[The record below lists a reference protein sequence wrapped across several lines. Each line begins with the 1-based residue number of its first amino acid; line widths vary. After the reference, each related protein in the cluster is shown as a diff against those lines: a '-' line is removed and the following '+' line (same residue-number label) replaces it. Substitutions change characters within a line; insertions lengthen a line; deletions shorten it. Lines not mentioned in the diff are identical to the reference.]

1 MTPLDRLLDFLA
13 RFSFRIRLPQSR
25 GGRVALALVFIYFV
39 WGSTYSGLH
48 FALQSFPPLLLSGL
62 RNLLGGIGLFI
73 FALRRKPE
81 WPTPLEIRNAGI
93 VGTMLVALS
102 SGTIALGISSVSS
115 GSAAVMV
122 ATVPLF
128 ATVIAAV
135 AGRPVTKG
143 EWAAVALGMVGIVVL
158 NSGGAAAQNSAL
170 GTICVLAGALFWAGG
185 AHLATRLKL
194 PSDLFLSTSLQIGL
208 GGMISTLVAWLIG
221 ERIEHVMVG
230 PVFAFLYLMVFCTM
244 AAYVAYGYLIRH
256 TSPIIASSCMYVNP
270 IVAVALGAL
279 LLGEPVTMATV
290 VATVAILGSVGLSFV
305 FDPARRPAARAAAA
319 GSAAAAATP
328 VAEAASA
335 PEQIAVPDAAP
346 ILAPSAVPL
355 AVPTPAAVMDPRRG
369 SWIRR
374 RRSRRHPPPNRQRP
388 APTRDAAVAGRVQP
402 RRPPRWWNQPASAV
416 NASPVAHKPI
426 QPNACH
432 AATPA
437 DEPSA
442 PPMK

>member
-1 MTPLDRLLDFLA
+1 MTPLDRLLDFFA
-13 RFSFRIRLPQSR
+13 RHPIRLPQSR

-81 WPTPLEIRNAGI
+81 WPTLVEIRNTAI

-102 SGTIALGISSVSS
+102 SGTIALGMRTVSS

-143 EWAAVALGMVGIVVL
+143 EWVAVALGMVGILVL
-158 NSGGAAAQNSAL
+158 NSGGAAATNSAL

-185 AHLATRLKL
+185 AHLSTRLKL

-208 GGMISTLVAWLIG
+208 GGLMSTLAAWLLG
-221 ERIEHVMVG
+221 ERIEHLAAG
-230 PVFAFLYLMVFCTM
+230 PVLAFLYLMVFCTM

-270 IVAVALGAL
+270 IVAVAIGAL
-279 LLGEPVTMATV
+279 MLGEPVTMATV
-290 VATVAILGSVGLSFV
+290 IATVAILGSVGLSFV
-305 FDPARRPAARAAAA
+305 FDPARRRVSQTA
-319 GSAAAAATP
+319 SASVSTP
-328 VAEAASA
+328 VTASTASA
-335 PEQIAVPDAAP
+335 PESATAP
-346 ILAPSAVPL
+346 APVTTSTSAP
-355 AVPTPAAVMDPRRG
+355 APTQATMPKSAPEPTPTPAATYA
-369 SWIRR
+369 S
-374 RRSRRHPPPNRQRP
+374 
-388 APTRDAAVAGRVQP
+388 A
-402 RRPPRWWNQPASAV
+402 PASSV
-416 NASPVAHKPI
+416 KPVPGAP
-426 QPNACH
+426 
-432 AATPA
+432 AADA
-437 DEPSA
+437 
-442 PPMK
+442 

>member
-81 WPTPLEIRNAGI
+81 WPTLLEIRNSAI

-102 SGTIALGISSVSS
+102 SGTIALGMRTVSS

-158 NSGGAAAQNSAL
+158 NSGGAAAANSAL

-194 PSDLFLSTSLQIGL
+194 PSDLFPSTSLQIGL
-208 GGMISTLVAWLIG
+208 GGLMSTIVAWLLG
-221 ERIEHVMVG
+221 ERVEQLAVG
-230 PVFAFLYLMVFCTM
+230 PVFAFAYLMVFCTM

-290 VATVAILGSVGLSFV
+290 VATVAILGSVGLSFL
-305 FDPARRPAARAAAA
+305 FDPARRPAA
-319 GSAAAAATP
+319 AAT
-328 VAEAASA
+328 
-335 PEQIAVPDAAP
+335 
-346 ILAPSAVPL
+346 
-355 AVPTPAAVMDPRRG
+355 
-369 SWIRR
+369 
-374 RRSRRHPPPNRQRP
+374 
-388 APTRDAAVAGRVQP
+388 
-402 RRPPRWWNQPASAV
+402 
-416 NASPVAHKPI
+416 
-426 QPNACH
+426 
-432 AATPA
+432 
-437 DEPSA
+437 
-442 PPMK
+442 

>member
-13 RFSFRIRLPQSR
+13 RLPIRIRLPQSR

-81 WPTPLEIRNAGI
+81 WPTLLEIRNSAI

-102 SGTIALGISSVSS
+102 SGTIALGMRTVSS

-158 NSGGAAAQNSAL
+158 NSGGAAAANSAL

-208 GGMISTLVAWLIG
+208 GGLMSTMAAWLMG
-221 ERIEHVMVG
+221 ERIEQVAVG

-279 LLGEPVTMATV
+279 MLGEPVTTATV
-290 VATVAILGSVGLSFV
+290 IATIAILGSVGLSFV
-305 FDPARRPAARAAAA
+305 FDPARRPAARAAADASSVAATVAVESSA
-319 GSAAAAATP
+319 GAAAP
-328 VAEAASA
+328 A
-335 PEQIAVPDAAP
+335 PEQAATPDAAP
-346 ILAPSAVPL
+346 ILTPSAVPL
-355 AVPTPAAVMDPRRG
+355 AVPAPGAVVDPAAVMDPA
-369 SWIRR
+369 
-374 RRSRRHPPPNRQRP
+374 P
-388 APTRDAAVAGRVQP
+388 AFTLP
-402 RRPPRWWNQPASAV
+402 
-416 NASPVAHKPI
+416 
-426 QPNACH
+426 
-432 AATPA
+432 PA
-437 DEPSA
+437 DEPAASRA
-442 PPMK
+442 DA

>member
-1 MTPLDRLLDFLA
+1 
-13 RFSFRIRLPQSR
+13 
-25 GGRVALALVFIYFV
+25 
-39 WGSTYSGLH
+39 
-48 FALQSFPPLLLSGL
+48 
-62 RNLLGGIGLFI
+62 
-73 FALRRKPE
+73 
-81 WPTPLEIRNAGI
+81 
-93 VGTMLVALS
+93 
-102 SGTIALGISSVSS
+102 GISSVSS

-143 EWAAVALGMVGIVVL
+143 EWSAVALGMVGIVVL

-208 GGMISTLVAWLIG
+208 GGLMSTFVAWLIG
-221 ERIEHVMVG
+221 ERIEHVMAG

-305 FDPARRPAARAAAA
+305 FDPARRPAARAAAV
-319 GSAAAAATP
+319 AAEQAQTAD
-328 VAEAASA
+328 VASA
-335 PEQIAVPDAAP
+335 PEQIALPEAAP

-355 AVPTPAAVMDPRRG
+355 AVPTPAAVMDPAAV
-369 SWIRR
+369 IDPAPAFA
-374 RRSRRHPPPNRQRP
+374 PPP
-388 APTRDAAVAGRVQP
+388 AE
-402 RRPPRWWNQPASAV
+402 QPA
-416 NASPVAHKPI
+416 ASRTDA
-426 QPNACH
+426 
-432 AATPA
+432 
-437 DEPSA
+437 
-442 PPMK
+442 

>member
-13 RFSFRIRLPQSR
+13 RLPFRIRLPQSR

-48 FALQSFPPLLLSGL
+48 FALESFPPLMLSGL

-81 WPTPLEIRNAGI
+81 WPTLLEIRNSAI

-102 SGTIALGISSVSS
+102 SGTIALGMRTVSS

-158 NSGGAAAQNSAL
+158 NSGGAAAANSAL

-208 GGMISTLVAWLIG
+208 GGLMSTLAAWLVG
-221 ERIEHVMVG
+221 ERIEQVAAV

-270 IVAVALGAL
+270 IVAVAIGAL
-279 LLGEPVTMATV
+279 MLGEPVTKATV
-290 VATVAILGSVGLSFV
+290 IATVAILGSVGLSFL

-319 GSAAAAATP
+319 AAASPGAPAPAAQMT
-328 VAEAASA
+328 SA
-335 PEQIAVPDAAP
+335 PAAGFAAETTPAPDQAAVPDEAP
-346 ILAPSAVPL
+346 ILTPSAVTL
-355 AVPTPAAVMDPRRG
+355 AVPAPAAVVDPAVVMDPAQAFT
-369 SWIRR
+369 
-374 RRSRRHPPPNRQRP
+374 PPPATAP
-388 APTRDAAVAGRVQP
+388 AEART
-402 RRPPRWWNQPASAV
+402 SA
-416 NASPVAHKPI
+416 
-426 QPNACH
+426 
-432 AATPA
+432 
-437 DEPSA
+437 
-442 PPMK
+442 

>member
-13 RFSFRIRLPQSR
+13 RLPIRIRLPQSR

-81 WPTPLEIRNAGI
+81 WPTLLEIRNSAI

-102 SGTIALGISSVSS
+102 SGTIALGMRTVSS

-158 NSGGAAAQNSAL
+158 NSGGAAAANSAL

-208 GGMISTLVAWLIG
+208 GGLMSTMAAWLMG
-221 ERIEHVMVG
+221 ERIEQVAVG

-279 LLGEPVTMATV
+279 MLGEPVTTATV
-290 VATVAILGSVGLSFV
+290 IATIAILGSVGLSFV
-305 FDPARRPAARAAAA
+305 FDPARRPAARVAADASPVAATVAVESSTAAAA
-319 GSAAAAATP
+319 VP
-328 VAEAASA
+328 A
-335 PEQIAVPDAAP
+335 PEQAATPDAAP
-346 ILAPSAVPL
+346 ILTPSAVPL
-355 AVPTPAAVMDPRRG
+355 AVPAPGAVVDPAAVMDPA
-369 SWIRR
+369 
-374 RRSRRHPPPNRQRP
+374 P
-388 APTRDAAVAGRVQP
+388 AFTLP
-402 RRPPRWWNQPASAV
+402 
-416 NASPVAHKPI
+416 
-426 QPNACH
+426 
-432 AATPA
+432 PA
-437 DEPSA
+437 DEPAASRA
-442 PPMK
+442 DA

>member
-1 MTPLDRLLDFLA
+1 MTPLDRLLDFFA
-13 RFSFRIRLPQSR
+13 RHPIRLPQSR

-81 WPTPLEIRNAGI
+81 WPTLVEIRNTAI

-102 SGTIALGISSVSS
+102 SGTIALGMRTVSS

-143 EWAAVALGMVGIVVL
+143 EWVAVALGMVGILVL
-158 NSGGAAAQNSAL
+158 NSGGAAATNSAL

-185 AHLATRLKL
+185 AHLSTRLKL

-208 GGMISTLVAWLIG
+208 GGLMSTLAAWLLG
-221 ERIEHVMVG
+221 ERIEHLAAG
-230 PVFAFLYLMVFCTM
+230 PVLAFLYLMVFCTM

-270 IVAVALGAL
+270 IVAVAIGAL
-279 LLGEPVTMATV
+279 MLGEPVTMATV
-290 VATVAILGSVGLSFV
+290 IATVAILGSVGLSFV
-305 FDPARRPAARAAAA
+305 FDPARRRVSQTA
-319 GSAAAAATP
+319 SASVSTP
-328 VAEAASA
+328 VTASTASA
-335 PEQIAVPDAAP
+335 PESATAP
-346 ILAPSAVPL
+346 APVTTSTSAP
-355 AVPTPAAVMDPRRG
+355 APTQATMPKSAPEPTPAATYA
-369 SWIRR
+369 S
-374 RRSRRHPPPNRQRP
+374 
-388 APTRDAAVAGRVQP
+388 A
-402 RRPPRWWNQPASAV
+402 PASSV
-416 NASPVAHKPI
+416 KPVPGAP
-426 QPNACH
+426 
-432 AATPA
+432 AADA
-437 DEPSA
+437 
-442 PPMK
+442 

>member
-1 MTPLDRLLDFLA
+1 MTPLDRLLDFFA
-13 RFSFRIRLPQSR
+13 RHPIRLPQSR

-81 WPTPLEIRNAGI
+81 WPTLVEIRNTAI

-102 SGTIALGISSVSS
+102 SGTIALGMRTVSS

-143 EWAAVALGMVGIVVL
+143 EWVAVALGMVGILVL
-158 NSGGAAAQNSAL
+158 NSGGAAATNSAL

-185 AHLATRLKL
+185 AHLSTRLKL

-208 GGMISTLVAWLIG
+208 GGLMSTLAAWLLG
-221 ERIEHVMVG
+221 ERIEHLAAG
-230 PVFAFLYLMVFCTM
+230 PVLAFLYLMVFCTM

-270 IVAVALGAL
+270 IVAVAIGAL
-279 LLGEPVTMATV
+279 MLGEPVTMATV
-290 VATVAILGSVGLSFV
+290 IATVAILGSVGLSFV
-305 FDPARRPAARAAAA
+305 FDPARRRVSQTA
-319 GSAAAAATP
+319 SASVSTP
-328 VAEAASA
+328 VTASTASA
-335 PEQIAVPDAAP
+335 PEPATAP
-346 ILAPSAVPL
+346 VTTSTSAPAPTQPTMSTSAPE
-355 AVPTPAAVMDPRRG
+355 PTPAATYA
-369 SWIRR
+369 S
-374 RRSRRHPPPNRQRP
+374 
-388 APTRDAAVAGRVQP
+388 A
-402 RRPPRWWNQPASAV
+402 PASSV
-416 NASPVAHKPI
+416 KPVPGAP
-426 QPNACH
+426 
-432 AATPA
+432 AADA
-437 DEPSA
+437 
-442 PPMK
+442 

>member
-1 MTPLDRLLDFLA
+1 MTPLDRLLDFFA
-13 RFSFRIRLPQSR
+13 RHPIRLPQSR

-81 WPTPLEIRNAGI
+81 WPTLVEIRNTAI

-102 SGTIALGISSVSS
+102 SGTIALGMRTVSS

-143 EWAAVALGMVGIVVL
+143 EWVAVALGMVGILVL
-158 NSGGAAAQNSAL
+158 NSGGAAATNSAL

-185 AHLATRLKL
+185 AHLSTRLKL

-208 GGMISTLVAWLIG
+208 GGLMSTLAAWLLG
-221 ERIEHVMVG
+221 ERIEHLAAG
-230 PVFAFLYLMVFCTM
+230 PVLAFLYLMVFCTM

-270 IVAVALGAL
+270 IVAVAIGAL
-279 LLGEPVTMATV
+279 MLGEPVTMATV
-290 VATVAILGSVGLSFV
+290 IATVAILGSVGLSFV
-305 FDPARRPAARAAAA
+305 FDPARRRVSQTA
-319 GSAAAAATP
+319 SASVSTP
-328 VAEAASA
+328 VTASTASA
-335 PEQIAVPDAAP
+335 PESATAP
-346 ILAPSAVPL
+346 APVTTSTSAP
-355 AVPTPAAVMDPRRG
+355 APTQPTQPTSAPEPTPAATYA
-369 SWIRR
+369 S
-374 RRSRRHPPPNRQRP
+374 
-388 APTRDAAVAGRVQP
+388 A
-402 RRPPRWWNQPASAV
+402 PASSV
-416 NASPVAHKPI
+416 KPVPGAP
-426 QPNACH
+426 
-432 AATPA
+432 AADA
-437 DEPSA
+437 
-442 PPMK
+442 

>member
-13 RFSFRIRLPQSR
+13 RVPLRIRLPQSR

-62 RNLLGGIGLFI
+62 RNLLGGIGLFV

-81 WPTPLEIRNAGI
+81 WPTLLEIRNAAI

-102 SGTIALGISSVSS
+102 SGTIALGMRTVSS

-135 AGRPVTKG
+135 AGRAVAKG

-158 NSGGAAAQNSAL
+158 NSGSAAAANSAL

-208 GGMISTLVAWLIG
+208 GGLMSTLAAWLLG
-221 ERIEHVMVG
+221 ERVEHVAPA

-279 LLGEPVTMATV
+279 MLGEPVTTATV
-290 VATVAILGSVGLSFV
+290 IATVAILGSVGLSFL
-305 FDPARRPAARAAAA
+305 FDPARRPAARGASVGAHADAISTSASIVASAADAAAA
-319 GSAAAAATP
+319 SM
-328 VAEAASA
+328 AASA
-335 PEQIAVPDAAP
+335 PESSASAQMPDAP
-346 ILAPSAVPL
+346 PMLTPSAVPI
-355 AVPTPAAVMDPRRG
+355 AVPAPAAVVAPEQAFA
-369 SWIRR
+369 
-374 RRSRRHPPPNRQRP
+374 PP
-388 APTRDAAVAGRVQP
+388 
-402 RRPPRWWNQPASAV
+402 
-416 NASPVAHKPI
+416 
-426 QPNACH
+426 
-432 AATPA
+432 PA
-437 DEPSA
+437 DEPAA
-442 PPMK
+442 PRADA

>member
-1 MTPLDRLLDFLA
+1 MTPLDRLLDFFA
-13 RFSFRIRLPQSR
+13 RHPIRLPQSR
-25 GGRVALALVFIYFV
+25 GGRVVLALVFIYFV

-81 WPTPLEIRNAGI
+81 WPTLVEIRNTAI

-102 SGTIALGISSVSS
+102 SGTIALGMRTVSS

-143 EWAAVALGMVGIVVL
+143 EWVAVALGMVGILVL
-158 NSGGAAAQNSAL
+158 NSGGAAATNSAL

-185 AHLATRLKL
+185 AHLSTRLKL

-208 GGMISTLVAWLIG
+208 GGLMSTLAAWLLG
-221 ERIEHVMVG
+221 ERIEHLAAG
-230 PVFAFLYLMVFCTM
+230 PVLAFLYLMVFCTM

-270 IVAVALGAL
+270 IVAVAIGAL
-279 LLGEPVTMATV
+279 MLGEPVTMATV
-290 VATVAILGSVGLSFV
+290 IATVAILGSVGLSFV
-305 FDPARRPAARAAAA
+305 FDPARRRVSRTA
-319 GSAAAAATP
+319 SASVSTP
-328 VAEAASA
+328 VTASTASA
-335 PEQIAVPDAAP
+335 PESATAP
-346 ILAPSAVPL
+346 APVTTSTSAP
-355 AVPTPAAVMDPRRG
+355 APTQPTQPTSAPEPTPAATYA
-369 SWIRR
+369 S
-374 RRSRRHPPPNRQRP
+374 
-388 APTRDAAVAGRVQP
+388 A
-402 RRPPRWWNQPASAV
+402 PASSV
-416 NASPVAHKPI
+416 KPVPGAP
-426 QPNACH
+426 
-432 AATPA
+432 AADA
-437 DEPSA
+437 
-442 PPMK
+442 

>member
-13 RFSFRIRLPQSR
+13 RLPFRIRLPQSR

-81 WPTPLEIRNAGI
+81 WPTLLEIRNSAI

-102 SGTIALGISSVSS
+102 SGTIALGMRTVSS

-143 EWAAVALGMVGIVVL
+143 EWSAVALGMVGIVVL
-158 NSGGAAAQNSAL
+158 NSGGAAAANSAL

-185 AHLATRLKL
+185 AHLSTRLKL

-208 GGMISTLVAWLIG
+208 GGLMSTLAAWLLG
-221 ERIEHVMVG
+221 ERIEQVAAA

-279 LLGEPVTMATV
+279 MLGEPVTMATV
-290 VATVAILGSVGLSFV
+290 IATVAILGSVGLSFL
-305 FDPARRPAARAAAA
+305 FDPARRPAARAAVDVSPVVAT
-319 GSAAAAATP
+319 GSM
-328 VAEAASA
+328 AEAAPA
-335 PEQIAVPDAAP
+335 PDQAAVPDSAP
-346 ILAPSAVPL
+346 ILTPSAIPL
-355 AVPTPAAVMDPRRG
+355 AVPTPAAVVDPAAVMDPAQAFT
-369 SWIRR
+369 
-374 RRSRRHPPPNRQRP
+374 PP
-388 APTRDAAVAGRVQP
+388 
-402 RRPPRWWNQPASAV
+402 
-416 NASPVAHKPI
+416 
-426 QPNACH
+426 
-432 AATPA
+432 PA
-437 DEPSA
+437 DEPAESRA
-442 PPMK
+442 RA

>member
-1 MTPLDRLLDFLA
+1 MTPLDRLLDFFA

-81 WPTPLEIRNAGI
+81 WPTLLEIRNAGI

-102 SGTIALGISSVSS
+102 SGTIALGISLVSS

-143 EWAAVALGMVGIVVL
+143 EWSAVALGMVGIVVL
-158 NSGGAAAQNSAL
+158 NSGGAAAHNSAL

-208 GGMISTLVAWLIG
+208 GGMISTLVAWLVG
-221 ERIEHVMVG
+221 ERVEHLMVG

-305 FDPARRPAARAAAA
+305 FDPARRPAARTAAAS
-319 GSAAAAATP
+319 SAAAAAEST
-328 VAEAASA
+328 VEASSV

-346 ILAPSAVPL
+346 ILAPSAVAL
-355 AVPTPAAVMDPRRG
+355 AVPTPAAVMDPAAV
-369 SWIRR
+369 IDPAPAFATPPIAEPAPAFA
-374 RRSRRHPPPNRQRP
+374 PPPAAEP
-388 APTRDAAVAGRVQP
+388 AAPRADA
-402 RRPPRWWNQPASAV
+402 
-416 NASPVAHKPI
+416 
-426 QPNACH
+426 
-432 AATPA
+432 
-437 DEPSA
+437 
-442 PPMK
+442 

>member
-1 MTPLDRLLDFLA
+1 MTPLDRLLDFFA
-13 RFSFRIRLPQSR
+13 RHPIRLPQSR

-81 WPTPLEIRNAGI
+81 WPTLVEIRNTAI

-102 SGTIALGISSVSS
+102 SGTIALGMRTVSS

-143 EWAAVALGMVGIVVL
+143 EWVAVALGMVGILVL
-158 NSGGAAAQNSAL
+158 NSGGAAATNSAL

-185 AHLATRLKL
+185 AHLSTRLKL

-208 GGMISTLVAWLIG
+208 GGLMSTLAAWLLG
-221 ERIEHVMVG
+221 ERIEHLAAG
-230 PVFAFLYLMVFCTM
+230 PVLAFLYLMVFCTM

-270 IVAVALGAL
+270 IVAVAIGAL
-279 LLGEPVTMATV
+279 MLGEPVTMATV
-290 VATVAILGSVGLSFV
+290 IATVAILGSVGLSFV
-305 FDPARRPAARAAAA
+305 FDPARRRVSQTA
-319 GSAAAAATP
+319 SASVSTP
-328 VAEAASA
+328 VTASTASA
-335 PEQIAVPDAAP
+335 PEPATAP
-346 ILAPSAVPL
+346 APVTTSTSAP
-355 AVPTPAAVMDPRRG
+355 ASTQATMPKSAPEPTPAATHA
-369 SWIRR
+369 S
-374 RRSRRHPPPNRQRP
+374 
-388 APTRDAAVAGRVQP
+388 A
-402 RRPPRWWNQPASAV
+402 PASSVKPVPGAPAV
-416 NASPVAHKPI
+416 DA
-426 QPNACH
+426 
-432 AATPA
+432 
-437 DEPSA
+437 
-442 PPMK
+442 

>member
-13 RFSFRIRLPQSR
+13 RLPIRIRLPQSR

-81 WPTPLEIRNAGI
+81 WPTLLEIRNSAI

-102 SGTIALGISSVSS
+102 SGTIALGMRTVSS

-158 NSGGAAAQNSAL
+158 NSGGAAAANSAL

-208 GGMISTLVAWLIG
+208 GGLMSTMGAWLMG
-221 ERIEHVMVG
+221 ERIEQVAVG

-279 LLGEPVTMATV
+279 MLGEPVTTATV
-290 VATVAILGSVGLSFV
+290 IATIAILGSVGLSFV
-305 FDPARRPAARAAAA
+305 FDPARRPAARAAADA
-319 GSAAAAATP
+319 SSGAATVAVESSTGAAAP
-328 VAEAASA
+328 A
-335 PEQIAVPDAAP
+335 PEQAATPDAAP
-346 ILAPSAVPL
+346 ILTPSAVPL
-355 AVPTPAAVMDPRRG
+355 AVPAPGAVVDPAAVMDP
-369 SWIRR
+369 
-374 RRSRRHPPPNRQRP
+374 PPAFTLP
-388 APTRDAAVAGRVQP
+388 
-402 RRPPRWWNQPASAV
+402 
-416 NASPVAHKPI
+416 
-426 QPNACH
+426 
-432 AATPA
+432 PA
-437 DEPSA
+437 DEPAASRA
-442 PPMK
+442 DA